1 MDDPTK
7 RTHGGNGRF
16 VRTVD
21 TAERD
26 AEAARLRT
34 RGYSYQQ
41 IADEL
46 GWVSRGDAYR
56 AVQRVL
62 ADTVKEAGDEV
73 RAIELARLDGLH
85 VAAMDV
91 LERKHVTVS
100 NGRVVSLDGS
110 GPLPDDGPVLAAID
124 RLLKIQE
131 RRARL
136 LGLDAPTK
144 QAISI
149 SPDRLAEIEQL
160 AEQLGEQ

>member
-73 RAIELARLDGLH
+73 RAIELARLDHLH
-85 VAAMDV
+85 TAAMDV
-91 LERKHVTVS
+91 LEREHFTVS
-100 NGRVVSLDGS
+100 NGPVEGH
-110 GPLPDDGPVLAAID
+110 DDGPVLAAID

-131 RRARL
+131 RRAKL

-149 SPDRLAEIEQL
+149 GPDRLAAIEQL
-160 AEQLGEQ
+160 AEELGEQ